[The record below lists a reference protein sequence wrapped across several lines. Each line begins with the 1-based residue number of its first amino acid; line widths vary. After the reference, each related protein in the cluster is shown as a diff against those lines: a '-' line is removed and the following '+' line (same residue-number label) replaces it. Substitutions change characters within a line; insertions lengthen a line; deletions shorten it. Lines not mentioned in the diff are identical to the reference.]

1 MHRIDTPSARGL
13 ERRVYLE
20 MRAVF
25 LGLLACSW
33 VGVLHAQLVSPSMLH
48 WMTREGDNSSEV
60 YHIYYNFTS
69 GYCGEYDD
77 SQRVYTKEDLEIPG
91 AQHKK
96 TLRRVAGFAWTAR
109 SSRDTKIKK

>member
-1 MHRIDTPSARGL
+1 
-13 ERRVYLE
+13 

-69 GYCGEYDD
+69 GYCRERIGAKKKPIG
-77 SQRVYTKEDLEIPG
+77 TKLNRIIGLCAENI
-91 AQHKK
+91 
-96 TLRRVAGFAWTAR
+96 W
-109 SSRDTKIKK
+109 

>member
-1 MHRIDTPSARGL
+1 
-13 ERRVYLE
+13 

-33 VGVLHAQLVSPSMLH
+33 VGVFHAQLVSPSMLH
-48 WMTREGDNSSEV
+48 WVTRGSGNNSEV

-91 AQHKK
+91 AQHQQNENMRPPGLEP
-96 TLRRVAGFAWTAR
+96 TRARRGGK
-109 SSRDTKIKK
+109 DTNKMNG